1 MITIIT
7 NVDDYVRAWVA
18 KKLGINS
25 FGPSTAIGIQ
35 KNGELIAGCVYHD
48 YRDGQIESS
57 LASSTKS
64 WANRSVL
71 YSLFAYPFLQVKA
84 NRLLVTCA
92 ENNEKAMKMNRQLGF
107 VPEGILR
114 ELYYPNDG
122 IVWGMLKQECKW
134 IKGNKNG
141 QKCSA
146 KSSCTKS

>member
-18 KKLGINS
+18 KKLGING

-122 IVWGMLKQECKW
+122 VVWGMLKQECKW

-141 QKCSA
+141 KI
-146 KSSCTKS
+146 KSINATCT